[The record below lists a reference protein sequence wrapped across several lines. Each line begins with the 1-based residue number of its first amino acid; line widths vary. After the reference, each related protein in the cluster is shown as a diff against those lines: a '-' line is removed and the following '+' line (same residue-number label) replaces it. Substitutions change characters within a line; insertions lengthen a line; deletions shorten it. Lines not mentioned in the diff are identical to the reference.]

1 MAMDEKIRVKAEA
14 GYSAATGNPHNR
26 MEHT

>member
-1 MAMDEKIRVKAEA
+1 MAMDEAPRAKAET